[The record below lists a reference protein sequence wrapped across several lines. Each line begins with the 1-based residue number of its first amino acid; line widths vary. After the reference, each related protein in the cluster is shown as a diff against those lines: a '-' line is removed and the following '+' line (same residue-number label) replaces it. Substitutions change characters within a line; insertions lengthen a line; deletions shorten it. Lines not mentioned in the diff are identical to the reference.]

1 MPLYGLLEGYF
12 RLWIDSR
19 ALLTSCFSAMGYYKI
34 QSGSRTPH
42 YVKFLSKLE
51 MSIPPPVDF
60 ISTPV
65 PSQGGDIPG
74 SSSADNWTPYKKSYL
89 YPVSE
94 VIAIIT
100 DRSLWRFCGANVE
113 VLSSIVDQKS
123 QYL

>member
-1 MPLYGLLEGYF
+1 MLNFCQSWKYLYPIRYVLE
-12 RLWIDSR
+12 
-19 ALLTSCFSAMGYYKI
+19 ASAA
-34 QSGSRTPH
+34 RTERVSHVAP
-42 YVKFLSKLE
+42 
-51 MSIPPPVDF
+51 
-60 ISTPV
+60 PV

>member
-1 MPLYGLLEGYF
+1 MLNFCQSWKVYTPA
-12 RLWIDSR
+12 SR
-19 ALLTSCFSAMGYYKI
+19 FHIHAC
-34 QSGSRTPH
+34 
-42 YVKFLSKLE
+42 
-51 MSIPPPVDF
+51 
-60 ISTPV
+60 
-65 PSQGGDIPG
+65 SQPGGDIPG